1 MKRKI
6 IISAIAL
13 LVVVSTMAMTGCSMF
28 FDLLNNTGTTT
39 ENRYTIDVTDLEGSS
54 IAEIVAANTI
64 NAAVLVYTD
73 KATGAGFFV
82 HESGYVVTNSH
93 VIASGSHYSIKT
105 ASGKEF
111 SDVEL
116 KAHDPVLDLAILKVN
131 TVGEKFDYMT
141 FDTSTGLRYG
151 QTAFTIGNPSGK
163 GLLFAKATVA
173 NPSLPVTGKL
183 DEPYNSIYIDSN
195 INHGNSGGALINA
208 DSKVIGVVYG
218 RIESND
224 TEYNN
229 VYGLGTAIPSDVA
242 MKYLDDH
249 STPYYKVTATTEE

>member
-1 MKRKI
+1 MKRKV

-13 LVVVSTMAMTGCSMF
+13 LIVVSTMAMTGCSMF

-82 HESGYVVTNSH
+82 NEAGYVVTNSH
-93 VIASGSHYSIKT
+93 VVASGSSYYVKT
-105 ASGKEF
+105 VDGNEFAS
-111 SDVEL
+111 VRL
-116 KAHDPVLDLAILKVN
+116 IAHDPELDLAILKVN
-131 TVGEKFDYMT
+131 TTGKQFDYMT

-163 GLLFAKATVA
+163 GMLFAKATIA
-173 NPSLPVTGKL
+173 NPSLAVTGKP
-183 DEPYNSIYIDSN
+183 DEPYHSIYIDSN

-218 RIESND
+218 RIESSTD
-224 TEYNN
+224 PNN

-249 STPYYKVTATTEE
+249 SVKYYEVEPTTEE